1 MNWLSR
7 LFGRKANKSNIPS
20 IETILGTVKA
30 IVAFVP
36 DKNTFEKTTQQI
48 TGANNKGLE
57 LTICGSVMEG
67 TGRIGIQI
75 EGSIPKSEAVRFL
88 QIIDSLGGEINA
100 VAG

>member
-7 LFGRKANKSNIPS
+7 LFGRTKNQSHIPS

-36 DKNTFEKTTQQI
+36 DKNTFVKTAQQI
-48 TGANNKGLE
+48 TEANSKGLT
-57 LTICGSVMEG
+57 LTICGLVLDD
-67 TGRIGIQI
+67 TGRISIHI

-88 QIIDSLGGEINA
+88 QIINSLGGEINS

>member
-7 LFGRKANKSNIPS
+7 LFGRKTNKSTIPS
-20 IETILGTVKA
+20 IETILGAVKA

-48 TGANNKGLE
+48 TEANNKGLE
-57 LTICGSVMEG
+57 LTICGSVMG
-67 TGRIGIQI
+67 DTGRIGIQI

-100 VAG
+100 IAG